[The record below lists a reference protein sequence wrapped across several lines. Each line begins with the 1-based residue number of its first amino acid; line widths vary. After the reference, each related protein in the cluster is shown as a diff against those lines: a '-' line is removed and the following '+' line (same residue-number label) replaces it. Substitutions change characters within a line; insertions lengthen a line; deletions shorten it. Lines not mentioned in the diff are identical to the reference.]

1 MDNSTS
7 FINQYVS
14 GTANGSSCE
23 EETFTEM
30 CIRDRYQTMKEIHEK
45 KADVFSESEIE
56 HMYLALA
63 GEVLEAE
70 KNKRFGFRKKEV

>member
-1 MDNSTS
+1 
-7 FINQYVS
+7 
-14 GTANGSSCE
+14 
-23 EETFTEM
+23 
-30 CIRDRYQTMKEIHEK
+30 MKEIHEK

-70 KNKRFGFRKKEV
+70 KDKRFGFRKKEV